1 MAITIDPQVE
11 ERLRERAGAA
21 GLSIAAYIERLVDAA
36 RSAEEELEEL
46 ALDGLVSGEP
56 IETGSAYWEEK
67 HVRLD
72 ERLKQAP
79 K

>member
-1 MAITIDPQVE
+1 MAITIDPRVE
-11 ERLRERAGAA
+11 ERIRERADAA

-46 ALDGLVSGEP
+46 ALDGLMSGEP
-56 IETGSAYWEEK
+56 IETGSPYWEEK
-67 HVRLD
+67 HLRLD

-79 K
+79 N